1 MIRFRLAELM
11 ADRGFREGRRLEIG
25 ELAEATGIHRSTLSR
40 ILNVRGSNVTSV
52 NMDALCRFFGCSLGD
67 LAEYVPDET
76 LAHAAVAPAHDKPT
90 PPPAD
95 GSSASAASAAA
106 TKRNKRPA

>member
-76 LAHAAVAPAHDKPT
+76 LAHVAVALTPDKPT
-90 PPPAD
+90 TQPAD
-95 GSSASAASAAA
+95 GSNPSVAVA
-106 TKRNKRPA
+106 KRPTRPA

>member
-11 ADRGFREGRRLEIG
+11 ADHGFREGRRLEIG

-40 ILNVRGSNVTSV
+40 ILNVRGSNVTSA

-76 LAHAAVAPAHDKPT
+76 LTHAAVALAPDKQPL
-90 PPPAD
+90 PPVD
-95 GSSASAASAAA
+95 GSSPSAAVA
-106 TKRNKRPA
+106 KRPKLPA